1 MNAATASRRH
11 RPSTVRGAL
20 DLSVTLVTDAGLCGL
35 RGVTAVVSEA
45 VDGGVRVVQLRDKA
59 AGHDDLLRQ
68 LEALATA
75 IDGRAAL
82 LVNDRVEVAAAA
94 RERGLPVHGVHLG
107 QGDTAASVA
116 RELLGDDAVIGLTAN
131 SREHLAALRRMPRR
145 DVDYLGVGVI
155 RPTSTKPD
163 HPPALGIEGFARFA
177 AEAELPCVAI
187 GGITMA
193 DAAALRDAGA
203 AGVAV
208 VSAICAAPSPRDAAA
223 EFATAWGAR

>member
-1 MNAATASRRH
+1 M
-11 RPSTVRGAL
+11 STRARL
-20 DLSVTLVTDAGLCGL
+20 DLSITLVTDAALCGE
-35 RGVTAVVSEA
+35 RGVPAVVADA
-45 VDGGVRVVQLRDKA
+45 VDGGVRVVQLRDKTA
-59 AGHDDLLRQ
+59 TDDNLLRQ
-68 LEALATA
+68 LEALAVV

-82 LVNDRVEVAAAA
+82 LVNDRVDVVVSA

-116 RELLGDDAVIGLTAN
+116 RELLGDDVVIGLTAN
-131 SREHLAALRRMPRR
+131 TPEHLATLRRMPRR

-163 HPPALGIEGFARFA
+163 HPPALGIDGFARFA

-187 GGITMA
+187 GGITLA
-193 DAAALRDAGA
+193 DVAALRHSGA

-208 VSAICAAPSPRDAAA
+208 VSAICAADSPRDAAEA
-223 EFATAWGAR
+223 FVAAWSGR